1 MKASIDENLDGY
13 AITSRREILFY
24 LHQLI
29 NDGNQISVM
38 FNEGRDN
45 ILTVLLDV
53 DEEAGVLTLDAGS
66 TEAVNQR
73 FLASDRNF
81 FVAMPSGIRNQFVA
95 GKPWPVTYKKRPAFA
110 VRVPKKYVRLQRRD
124 YFRLVLPMM
133 QRPSCIATLPSGE
146 ALRAAVVDIG
156 LGGVG
161 LEIAAPSLRGN
172 LGDLVRQARLDL
184 KGHGEVKT
192 DFEIRF
198 IGQNTRGAKKS
209 IRLGCQIENLSPAQE
224 QLLQR
229 YITHVQREERA
240 RLGK

>member
-1 MKASIDENLDGY
+1 MKASSDENLDGY

-53 DEEAGVLTLDAGS
+53 DEETGILTLDPGS
-66 TEAVNQR
+66 SEAVNQR

-81 FVAMPSGIRNQFVA
+81 FVAAPSGIRNQFVT
-95 GKPWPVTYKKRPAFA
+95 GKPWPVTYKRRPAFA

-124 YFRLVLPMM
+124 YFRLLLPMT
-133 QRPSCIATLPSGE
+133 QRPACTATLPSGE
-146 ALRAAVVDIG
+146 TINASVIDIG

-161 LEIAAPSLRGN
+161 LEVDVSNLRCT
-172 LGDLVRQARLDL
+172 LGDLVKQARLDL
-184 KGHGEVKT
+184 KSHGEVKT
-192 DFEIRF
+192 DLEIRF
-198 IGQNTRGAKKS
+198 IGQNTRSAKKS
-209 IRLGCQIENLSPAQE
+209 VRLGCQFENLSPAQE

-240 RLGK
+240 RLGI